1 MQTLDTFSSSVI
13 VNEISSKDFSLHCD
27 LVNDDG
33 RYGCRHSVN
42 KTYRHLPQ
50 F

>member
-27 LVNDDG
+27 FDNHAATMFAPTHMIG
-33 RYGCRHSVN
+33 GEMKQRC
-42 KTYRHLPQ
+42 
-50 F
+50 